1 MNRRKF
7 TENISKLILQMIAN
21 GDQPVFDRVFSP
33 SDYQDMLYAKGRIKD
48 SNGNWI
54 VSNAKEVVTYKTG
67 LQSAHCQGKA
77 ADIYFVV
84 TNPDLSVEVDFNCDK
99 TAELH
104 RKYHDIWVSMGG
116 KPIIESPTFRDLD
129 HYEG

>member
-1 MNRRKF
+1 MNRREFSK
-7 TENISKLILQMIAN
+7 NISTLILRMIADGN
-21 GDQPVFDRVFSP
+21 SP
-33 SDYQDMLYAKGRIKD
+33 IIDYVLRSTEEQKRMFAQ
-48 SNGNWI
+48 
-54 VSNAKEVVTYKTG
+54 G
-67 LQSAHCQGKA
+67 LSKLDGVNKLSAHQKAIA

-99 TAELH
+99 TADLQ